1 MTDTKRIPRI
11 EDADAIEKAHER
23 VLRAVGRFIE
33 MDTNEECKL
42 AELLADM
49 QDEAYR
55 IGFARG
61 ASEAPTPELL
71 GVLRALV
78 SAFMS
83 HTQWNGEPPAEII
96 AARAAILKAI
106 GEQQ

>member
-1 MTDTKRIPRI
+1 MTDTKKIPRI
-11 EDADAIEKAHER
+11 EDIAAIEAAHER

-61 ASEAPTPELL
+61 ANEAAT
-71 GVLRALV
+71 
-78 SAFMS
+78 
-83 HTQWNGEPPAEII
+83 
-96 AARAAILKAI
+96 

>member
-61 ASEAPTPELL
+61 ASEGT
-71 GVLRALV
+71 
-78 SAFMS
+78 
-83 HTQWNGEPPAEII
+83 
-96 AARAAILKAI
+96 